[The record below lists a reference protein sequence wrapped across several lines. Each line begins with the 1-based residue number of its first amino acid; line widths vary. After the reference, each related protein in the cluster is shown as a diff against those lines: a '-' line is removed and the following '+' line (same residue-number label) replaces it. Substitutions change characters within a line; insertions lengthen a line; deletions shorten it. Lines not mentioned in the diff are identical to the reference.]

1 MRVNRMSFVPFLALL
16 AFAAFSVLPAAEAA
30 AQDSPRVLRIA
41 NFGGDA
47 VLPGEATALQNL
59 VTSYV
64 MELKMFRVIDSA
76 GQELALREAE
86 TAIQLGDHKEL
97 SPLSADYILS
107 ASANKAGGLIIFT
120 MDVTKVAS
128 GEKKTV
134 SDSFSSVNDLILASK
149 RLTRA
154 LFEKQDVQAAQSQS
168 GPAAEAS
175 SPPQDT
181 NPAPSLAL
189 AAGNW
194 KGDKNIDRVT
204 LLPDGRGYAVLS
216 SGKRMELKAKIEGQ
230 NLVIVQNQANSP
242 DFYRPSL
249 DLKAARIVAQ
259 GARPWRWVL
268 SLSTDGKSLRGVKE
282 SVFVTVDAKG
292 AVSLDNNYVRE
303 ALWTRLYR

>member
-1 MRVNRMSFVPFLALL
+1 MRANRMTFVPFLSLFVFSAL
-16 AFAAFSVLPAAEAA
+16 AVLPAAGATA
-30 AQDSPRVLRIA
+30 DSPRVLRIA
-41 NFGGDA
+41 SFGGDA

-59 VTSYV
+59 ATSYV
-64 MELKMFRVIDSA
+64 MELKMFRVIDTA
-76 GQELALREAE
+76 GQELALHEAE

-120 MDVTKVAS
+120 MDVTKVGT

-134 SDSFSSVNDLILASK
+134 SDSFSSVNDLILSVK
-149 RLTRA
+149 RLTRS
-154 LFEKQDVQAAQSQS
+154 LFERQDAQTAQSQS
-168 GPAAEAS
+168 
-175 SPPQDT
+175 SPDVDVSRQAHGV
-181 NPAPSLAL
+181 NPAPSLAI
-189 AAGNW
+189 AAGTW
-194 KGDKNIDRVT
+194 KGDKSIDRVT

-230 NLVIVQNQANSP
+230 NLVIVQNQPNSP

-268 SLSTDGKSLRGVKE
+268 SLSLDGKSLQGVKE

-292 AVSLDNNYVRE
+292 AVTLDNNYVRE